1 MALPFILESRLV
13 IVHST
18 VQGVSARALG
28 QFAARAQRAAGV
40 RGEVDVLVTSSAAL
54 RRLNR
59 RFRGKDQATDVLSFP
74 SDNGKIHHG
83 GAETRRNSF
92 SKFSVPPCLRG
103 GCCAAGD
110 IAISAEV
117 AARNARRLGHSAAD
131 ELKILILHGLL
142 HLAGY
147 DHETDSGE
155 MARKETRLR
164 RLLGLPAALIER
176 TTPADGKIHHGGTET
191 RRSSFSKSY
200 VPSCLR
206 GGRSARRS

>member
-1 MALPFILESRLV
+1 LV

-59 RFRGKDQATDVLSFP
+59 RFRGKDAATDVLSFP
-74 SDNGKIHHG
+74 SHDGKIHHG
-83 GAETRRNSF
+83 GTETRRNSV
-92 SKFSVPPCLRG
+92 SKSSVPPSLRG
-103 GCCAAGD
+103 GGSGD
-110 IAISAEV
+110 IAVSAEI
-117 AARNARRLGHSAAD
+117 AARNARRLGHTSAD

-147 DHETDSGE
+147 DHETDAGE
-155 MARKETRLR
+155 MAQKEARLR
-164 RLLGLPAALIER
+164 RALGLPVALIER
-176 TTPADGKIHHGGTET
+176 TGKR
-191 RRSSFSKSY
+191 RRS
-200 VPSCLR
+200 
-206 GGRSARRS
+206 